1 MKITKKLLGYLN
13 KIFDKDPERFLALRV
28 GYAGAGLTWTVADG
42 LLALSPI
49 GGAGAPLTVVLA
61 GYRLGELVNFISAQP
76 GYRVEYANL
85 TDLSLLSAAVLMD
98 GQGDVSKSNGDH
110 LYGYTSF
117 LWAYMEA
124 HATEL
129 NAAKLE
135 IDEMKRQMA
144 TTTAS
149 GEWLDELGGY
159 YGVPRLSN
167 EVDESYSARIIA
179 EVLRPRG
186 NNVAIEAAIK
196 TFTGQDVRVTDV
208 VTYGSASRSY
218 NDVWKYD
225 GVQLHNSAAGVRYGL
240 FDVGLDYDII
250 NGGEVNTFLVTIRG
264 IIDRL
269 RDAGTHLRDLAL
281 QGSALSDT
289 SQAPTDGGN
298 SLSFTATV
306 SNGDTVDA
314 PTDASTSTVIV
325 APMLTDT
332 DNARVDGLAMIVTTQ
347 FTYGGLRTHNGDI
360 AYRGIRPTGEDVGTA
375 GDIPYSGL
383 MRANGSVIPNGSE
396 VADGLYT
403 VPFKGLLYANGSFV
417 ADGSQTADARI

>member
-28 GYAGAGLTWTVADG
+28 GYAGTGLTWTVADG
-42 LLALSPI
+42 VLALSPV
-49 GGAGAPLTVVLA
+49 GGVGGPLTVALA

-159 YGVPRLSN
+159 YGVPRLAS

-196 TFTGQDVRVTDV
+196 TFTGQDVKVTDV
-208 VTYGSASRSY
+208 VTYGSALPSY

-250 NGGEVNTFLVTIRG
+250 NGGEVGTFLVTIRG

-281 QGSALSDT
+281 QGSAISDT
-289 SQAPTDGGN
+289 AEAPTDDGSGIAIN
-298 SLSFTATV
+298 VLV
-306 SNGDTVDA
+306 SNADAATA
-314 PTDASTSTVIV
+314 PTDDSISTVIV
-325 APMLTDT
+325 APTLTDT
-332 DNARVDGLAMIVTTQ
+332 DNSRVDGLAMIVTTQ
-347 FTYGGLRTHNGDI
+347 FTYSGVRKHDGDI
-360 AYRGIRPTGEDVGTA
+360 TYRGTRPTGEDVGTS
-375 GDIPYSGL
+375 GDIPFSGL
-383 MRANGSVIPNGSE
+383 MTADGSVAAAGRE
-396 VADGLYT
+396 TADGLRT
-403 VPFKGLLYANGSFV
+403 
-417 ADGSQTADARI
+417 SQS